1 VERDGEQEE
10 RWEGIIK
17 AHLCVGQFV
26 IAVIVGPLN
35 RSWDDVLAHICL
47 PTMPAKLLCPGVRR
61 FTLFHLSGGE
71 ECARAWNYNGIDRK
85 RGRADEE
92 RGGRR
97 GGGDPGSPGS
107 STGDRSKARR
117 TGSERAGEGR
127 SANFPRFRGAQAASV
142 PRRKGSAP
150 SPRGE
155 GRAKPISDFS
165 TWLTA
170 HKGASDEFCRAF

>member
-85 RGRADEE
+85 RGRADKGRE
-92 RGGRR
+92 GRR
-97 GGGDPGSPGS
+97 GGDPGSPGS

-117 TGSERAGEGR
+117 TGDERAGSKGSGKSRRTSERAGEGR

-150 SPRGE
+150 LRAE
-155 GRAKPISDFS
+155 RKGRNPFRI
-165 TWLTA
+165 LVL
-170 HKGASDEFCRAF
+170 G